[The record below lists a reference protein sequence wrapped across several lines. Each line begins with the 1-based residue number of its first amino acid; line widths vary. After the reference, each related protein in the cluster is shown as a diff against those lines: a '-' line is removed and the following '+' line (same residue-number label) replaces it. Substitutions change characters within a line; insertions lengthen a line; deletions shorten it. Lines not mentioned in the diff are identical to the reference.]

1 MSGPNQRSEGA
12 VIAGRLALS
21 NALADLA
28 ERVKKSVQ
36 AQASAEGHA
45 AREAL
50 AAGEMLLQAR
60 AEATHGTWLHFLE
73 RAGVDERKAQRL
85 IRLARSGLK
94 PDTVSDLG
102 GVKASLRW
110 LSGLALPRDGQ
121 ALMARVG
128 ANDDAPSYGLVT
140 PALDG
145 HGYDV
150 ASINLSSGE
159 VVSTRPGRPC
169 VGDEPTVWTVFFML
183 MEGVAPLAD
192 LTFEVVNDD
201 DGEWGQQVRGEGP
214 YAEAVA
220 A

>member
-1 MSGPNQRSEGA
+1 MSGD
-12 VIAGRLALS
+12 RLVLS

-36 AQASAEGHA
+36 AQASAELHA

-50 AAGEMLLQAR
+50 SVGAMLLEAR
-60 AEATHGTWLHFLE
+60 QEATHGTWTHFLE
-73 RAGVDERKAQRL
+73 RAGVEERQAQRL

-94 PDTVSDLG
+94 PDTVSGLG
-102 GVKASLRW
+102 GVKASLKW
-110 LSGLALPRDGQ
+110 LSGLALPKDGQ
-121 ALMARVG
+121 ALLARVG

-145 HGYDV
+145 QGYDV
-150 ASINLSSGE
+150 AAINLRASE

-169 VGDEPTVWTVFFML
+169 VAAEPAVWNVLFLM
-183 MEGVAPLAD
+183 MEGVAPLAE
-192 LTFEVVNDD
+192 LTFEVVNDE
-201 DGEWGQQVRGEGP
+201 DGTWGQQVRGEGP